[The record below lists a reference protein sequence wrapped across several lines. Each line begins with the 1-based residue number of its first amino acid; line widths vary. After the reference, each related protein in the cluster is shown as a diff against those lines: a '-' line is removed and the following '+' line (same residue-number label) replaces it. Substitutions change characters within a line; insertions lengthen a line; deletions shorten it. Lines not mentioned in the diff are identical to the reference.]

1 MKPFRMVNFGKIL
14 LTSAVFY
21 RAYFG
26 SFVKLVLLGCFSESG
41 QLAEMLS
48 AQGCSLD
55 IKWVL

>member
-1 MKPFRMVNFGKIL
+1 MKPFRMVNFGEIL

-41 QLAEMLS
+41 QLAEN
-48 AQGCSLD
+48 AFCSGL
-55 IKWVL
+55 